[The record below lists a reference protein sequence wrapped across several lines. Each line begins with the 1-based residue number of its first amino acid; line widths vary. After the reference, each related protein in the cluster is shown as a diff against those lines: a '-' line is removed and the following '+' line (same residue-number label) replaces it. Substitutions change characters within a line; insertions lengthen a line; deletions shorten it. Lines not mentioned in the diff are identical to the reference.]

1 MNELNRLLKWYIALR
16 DKMDGATAV
25 EYGLI
30 VALIAVV
37 IIAMM
42 FILSGCASTKTVP
55 VTMNFPQAP
64 EPLLMEPEKLETLPE
79 DATQLSEILD
89 NSTVNYGKYRELQLK
104 YEQWQRWYDS
114 NRLIHKETQE
124 K

>member
-1 MNELNRLLKWYIALR
+1 MRTLIIIPVLLLA
-16 DKMDGATAV
+16 GCS
-25 EYGLI
+25 
-30 VALIAVV
+30 
-37 IIAMM
+37 M
-42 FILSGCASTKTVP
+42 FGTKTVP

-114 NRLIHKETQE
+114 NRLIHKETTGE
-124 K
+124 

>member
-1 MNELNRLLKWYIALR
+1 
-16 DKMDGATAV
+16 MDRTQWA
-25 EYGLI
+25 
-30 VALIAVV
+30 IAVV

-114 NRLIHKETQE
+114 NRLIHKETTGE
-124 K
+124 

>member
-1 MNELNRLLKWYIALR
+1 MRLLAL
-16 DKMDGATAV
+16 V
-25 EYGLI
+25 PILFLI
-30 VALIAVV
+30 
-37 IIAMM
+37 
-42 FILSGCASTKTVP
+42 GCASTKTVP

-104 YEQWQRWYDS
+104 YEQWQRWYDT
-114 NRLIHKETQE
+114 NRKLHKETTG

>member
-1 MNELNRLLKWYIALR
+1 
-16 DKMDGATAV
+16 MDRTQWA
-25 EYGLI
+25 
-30 VALIAVV
+30 IAVV

-104 YEQWQRWYDS
+104 YKQWQRWYDT
-114 NRLIHKETQE
+114 NRKLHKETTSGN
-124 K
+124 